1 MDRTSFNQTLDLVQE
16 ALGDRY
22 LVTGPLAQGGMSL
35 LLRGRQTLLDQ
46 PVAIKVMHAQAVGNR
61 SLRDRFVREAR
72 ILASLQAPQVSRVYD
87 AGALKDGRLY
97 LVMELL
103 QGENLEAISER
114 GPLALGLAARLL
126 MQVCDGLIAAHDKG
140 IVHRDL
146 KPENVFIVPDAS
158 GQMCAKLID
167 FGIAKDA
174 SDQKE
179 VTGTYTIVGS
189 PLYVPPEQIAS
200 SRTVDKRA
208 DIWAM
213 GIMLYQLVLQRHPF
227 EDASL
232 ALLLNKIQNEPLPP
246 FPPDSDPMFELIVE
260 RCLAKDPDDRYP
272 TANELKEAL
281 ASLADQ
287 EPIDHDEDMPTI
299 GPRPAPRADTP
310 TASPPPE
317 HKELAAPPRK
327 PSPPAAVAP
336 RPKPRDPREEP
347 VSAPGDDL
355 QPVSSTENTLLRPP
369 PATAPARPPSEA
381 APVHDAAPD
390 ARPPTPNDE
399 PTIDVS
405 STLPSPGQP
414 SVNRP
419 RPAQSPTPP
428 PAPAQPSKPAPPA
441 PPAPPRALAP
451 TPHAPPPAPAQ
462 AATPSAPPQPQS
474 PPSPQGQAPP
484 MPQPAPPHGP
494 PPQGPPPA
502 PQAQLHAAPG
512 GTPQPPQGFSAQ
524 GQDPNAAP
532 GGRPIPAQ
540 TPPPQG
546 QAGFAQGGPPPAR
559 PGHQTIP
566 LGRPPAGARSSR
578 GHTVPLMP
586 GVGGGAP
593 RSAPV
598 FAEPLPP
605 PRAQVPTVIV
615 ERRTALW
622 PYVALGVGIVLVV
635 ASIAFAVTR

>member
-441 PPAPPRALAP
+441 PPAPPGLW
-451 TPHAPPPAPAQ
+451 PPPH
-462 AATPSAPPQPQS
+462 TLHPPRPRR
-474 PPSPQGQAPP
+474 
-484 MPQPAPPHGP
+484 P
-494 PPQGPPPA
+494 PPQARPRSLRARRRRRAKRRQCHSRRHRTARRRRARRPRRRPSC
-502 PQAQLHAAPG
+502 
-512 GTPQPPQGFSAQ
+512 TPLPVGLPSRRKASRRR
-524 GQDPNAAP
+524 A
-532 GGRPIPAQ
+532 RTR
-540 TPPPQG
+540 TPPRG
-546 QAGFAQGGPPPAR
+546 
-559 PGHQTIP
+559 
-566 LGRPPAGARSSR
+566 GARSPPRPHPRRGKPGSR
-578 GHTVPLMP
+578 RAGRLRP
-586 GVGGGAP
+586 GPGTRRSRWDARRPGRGARGATRCPSCRASGAARPEARQCSPSLSRRRARKCPRSSSSVAP
-593 RSAPV
+593 RSG
-598 FAEPLPP
+598 
-605 PRAQVPTVIV
+605 PT
-615 ERRTALW
+615 
-622 PYVALGVGIVLVV
+622 
-635 ASIAFAVTR
+635 

>member
-114 GPLALGLAARLL
+114 GPLSLGLAARLL

-146 KPENVFIVPDAS
+146 KPENVFVVPDAA

-227 EDASL
+227 EDPSL

-246 FPPDSDPMFELIVE
+246 FPADSDPMFELIVE
-260 RCLAKDPDDRYP
+260 RCLAKNPDDRYP

-287 EPIDHDEDMPTI
+287 EPVDHDEDMPTI
-299 GPRPAPRADTP
+299 GPRPAPRPDTP
-310 TASPPPE
+310 TASPPPAPRAE
-317 HKELAAPPRK
+317 AAAPRGAASPAPAPPR
-327 PSPPAAVAP
+327 PAATP
-336 RPKPRDPREEP
+336 PKARDPREEP
-347 VSAPGDDL
+347 VSDRGQADS
-355 QPVSSTENTLLRPP
+355 QPISSTENTLLRPAPEP
-369 PATAPARPPSEA
+369 PRPPSAVAGPVSDTGA
-381 APVHDAAPD
+381 AEPRAA
-390 ARPPTPNDE
+390 AAAE
-399 PTIDVS
+399 PKIDVS

-414 SVNRP
+414 SVSRP
-419 RPAQSPTPP
+419 RAPASPAPPPARPSPPAPPSPPSPPSPPPPPRVAAAPHAPPAAP
-428 PAPAQPSKPAPPA
+428 PAPAPASAVAQSPQ
-441 PPAPPRALAP
+441 
-451 TPHAPPPAPAQ
+451 PPPHGPAAQ
-462 AATPSAPPQPQS
+462 QKS
-474 PPSPQGQAPP
+474 PPSPPGQPP
-484 MPQPAPPHGP
+484 QLAPQP
-494 PPQGPPPA
+494 PA
-502 PQAQLHAAPG
+502 RAAQPATSG
-512 GTPQPPQGFSAQ
+512 VTPQPPQA
-524 GQDPNAAP
+524 PAA
-532 GGRPIPAQ
+532 GPA
-540 TPPPQG
+540 PPG
-546 QAGFAQGGPPPAR
+546 QAGFPHGAPPPPRTA
-559 PGHQTIP
+559 HHTIP
-566 LGRPPAGARSSR
+566 LGRPAAAGRGSR
-578 GHTVPLMP
+578 GNTIPLMP
-586 GVGGGAP
+586 GAGGAP
-593 RSAPV
+593 RNAPV

-615 ERRTALW
+615 ERRAALW
-622 PYVALGVGIVLVV
+622 PFVALGVGIVLVL
-635 ASIAFAVTR
+635 ASIVFAITR